1 IDMFKK
7 SYKIILSFIFFTLF
21 LSSWLRAEII
31 DKINIQGNERISTE
45 TIKMFSDVSIGD
57 ELSEN
62 DLNRILKKLYNTNFF
77 ETVSIKLSNEIL
89 IIKVTENPI
98 IQNISYEGIKSS
110 QMLEELKKKI
120 VLKSRS
126 SFNEIL
132 LNKDIGQI
140 KSFLKEKGYYF
151 SKVETFIEELVDN
164 KINLSYKINLGQ
176 KAKIQK
182 ISFIGDK
189 IFKDKK
195 LKGVILSEEY
205 KPWKF
210 LSGKKFLNEAMI
222 KYDERLLKN
231 FYLNKGY
238 YNVVINSSFAKIL
251 DNQSFELIYDINA
264 NSKLFFGN
272 LKMDLPSDFS
282 KSNYEEVEKFFK
294 KLENEPYS
302 INRIEDIV
310 EKIEMITINEQF
322 ESVQAKVTENIV
334 SNKINLNF
342 KIEEMERFFIERI
355 NILGNNVTRE
365 SVIRNQIV
373 IDEGD
378 PFNQILYAK
387 SLNNIKALNFFENV
401 DGEIL
406 DGKEFN
412 TKIININITEKAT
425 GEIFA
430 GVGTGTD
437 GSTFSFGVKE
447 NNYLGRGVKVDT
459 NLNVSEE
466 RIKGKFLVSNP
477 NYKNSDKNLDLSLE
491 ATSIDRLGTS
501 GYKSNVTGFSIGTQ
515 FEYLDDLR
523 FGLSTRNAIEKIDVA
538 SSASA
543 RQKKQDGNYFDS
555 FIGLNFFYDKR
566 NQKYQTTSGFF
577 SNYDV
582 SLPILSDTNTLTNNY
597 NYKIFKELYEN
608 NVSTFAFSLRGAS
621 SLSGDDIKLSE
632 RLYIPGRKLRGFE
645 SGKIGPKDGSDFIG
659 GNYVSTI
666 NATTTIPKILENVQ
680 NVDIV
685 LFADAANIWGVDY
698 DSSLDKSGIRSSVG
712 LGLDWLTPVGPL
724 TFSFAQPITKEPTD
738 IEETFR
744 FNIGT
749 SF

>member
-1 IDMFKK
+1 MIKTL
-7 SYKIILSFIFFTLF
+7 YKIFLFLIFFTF
-21 LSSWLRAEII
+21 FFSSWVRAEII
-31 DKINIQGNERISTE
+31 DKINIEGNVRISNE
-45 TIKMFSDVSIGD
+45 TIKMFADVSIGD
-57 ELSEN
+57 DLSKN
-62 DLNRILKKLYNTNFF
+62 DLNQLLKKLYNTNFF
-77 ETVSIKLSNEIL
+77 ETVSVKLSNTIL
-89 IIKVTENPI
+89 NIKVIENPI
-98 IQNISYEGIKSS
+98 IQNVSYEGIKSS
-110 QMLEELKKKI
+110 QMLEDLKEKI
-120 VLKSRS
+120 ELKSRS
-126 SFNEIL
+126 SFNELL
-132 LNKDIGQI
+132 LNKDKGQI
-140 KSFLKEKGYYF
+140 KSFLKERGYYF
-151 SKVETFIEELVDN
+151 SKVETSVEELVDN
-164 KINLSYKINLGQ
+164 KINLSYKINLGE

-182 ISFIGDK
+182 ITFIGNK

-210 LSGKKFLNEAMI
+210 LSGKKFLNESII

-251 DNQSFELIYDINA
+251 NNQSFELIFNIDA
-264 NSKLFFGN
+264 NSKLLFGD
-272 LKMDLPSDFS
+272 LKIDLPSDFS

-310 EKIEMITINEQF
+310 EKIETITINEQF

-342 KIEEMERFFIERI
+342 KIEEMERFFIEKI
-355 NILGNNVTRE
+355 NILGNNITRE
-365 SVIRNQIV
+365 TVIRNQIE

-401 DGEIL
+401 EGEIL
-406 DGKEFN
+406 DGNEFN
-412 TKIININITEKAT
+412 TKIININIIEKAT

-437 GSTFSFGVKE
+437 GSSFSFGIKE
-447 NNYLGRGVKVDT
+447 NNYLGRGVKVDS
-459 NLNVSEE
+459 NLNVSNE

-523 FGLSTRNAIEKIDVA
+523 FGLSTRNTIEQMDVD

-543 RQKKQDGNYFDS
+543 RQKKQDGSYFDS
-555 FIGLNFFYDKR
+555 FIGLDFFYDKR

-577 SNYDV
+577 NNYNV
-582 SLPILSDTNTLTNNY
+582 NIPILSETNTLTNNY
-597 NYKIFKELYEN
+597 SYKIFKELYEN
-608 NVSTFAFSLRGAS
+608 NVSTFAFSLKGAS

-680 NVDIV
+680 SVDIV

-698 DSSLDKSGIRSSVG
+698 DSSLDKNGIRSSVG
-712 LGLDWLTPVGPL
+712 VGLDWLTPVGPL
-724 TFSFAQPITKEPTD
+724 TFSFAQPITKESTD